1 MSMFNNLIQNQS
13 PSAPKG
19 IIYGPPG
26 IGKTTM
32 GASADASIIV
42 DCENGAGAIPCC
54 RTPYLA
60 TWLEIEQWLLAME
73 REDHPYKTLVIDSV
87 DWLLRRLEEHVAG
100 CGNNIE
106 QTLNRSHGG

>member
-1 MSMFNNLIQNQS
+1 MSMFNSIIKNPS

-26 IGKTTM
+26 IGKTYY
-32 GASADASIIV
+32 GASADASIII

-60 TWLEIEQWLLAME
+60 TWPEIVKRWEQFSGRKAE
-73 REDHPYKTLVIDSV
+73 
-87 DWLLRRLEEHVAG
+87 RLEAG
-100 CGNNIE
+100 VG
-106 QTLNRSHGG
+106 T